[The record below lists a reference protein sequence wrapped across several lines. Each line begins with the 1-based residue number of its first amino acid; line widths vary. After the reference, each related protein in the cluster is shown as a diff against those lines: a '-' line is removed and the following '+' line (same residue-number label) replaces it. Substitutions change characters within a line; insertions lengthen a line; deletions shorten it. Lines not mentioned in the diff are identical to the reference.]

1 MLKRFKAKL
10 ARRKKKKDSP
20 ISSGKTNNANDG
32 YDQTQ
37 MEKLFEIIKTSYSN
51 MYTSYKRLF
60 KCLNGLIDKLEEM
73 DSMVDHL
80 NINDEAKVACNM
92 GKKLTKAH
100 LDTSE
105 YFMYYAAKLYGQMI
119 IRSLANEMN
128 NAKISRT
135 NLNKQNIMEIR

>member
-10 ARRKKKKDSP
+10 ARRKKKKDSSV
-20 ISSGKTNNANDG
+20 SSGKTTNAKDG

-37 MEKLFEIIKTSYSN
+37 MDKLFEIIKTSYNN
-51 MYTSYKRLF
+51 MYNSHKRLF

-73 DSMVDHL
+73 DSMADQL
-80 NINDEAKVACNM
+80 NINDEAKVACHM
-92 GKKLTKAH
+92 GKKLAKAH
-100 LDTSE
+100 LETSE

-128 NAKISRT
+128 YANNSKT
-135 NLNKQNIMEIR
+135 NLNKQNSMEIK